1 MISIFKV
8 AEIRHR
14 LGAFDVVV
22 TNDYELAGEL
32 IYVHE
37 IPTDKVKVLL
47 CCPDNEF
54 LIMSATEYEALAKQE
69 GDLIAGL

>member
-1 MISIFKV
+1 MISIFRV

-14 LGAFDVVV
+14 LGALDVVV

-54 LIMSATEYEALAKQE
+54 LIMSATDYEDLAKQE
-69 GDLIAGL
+69 GDLIEGL